1 MEGKGVTV
9 KEWRL
14 KGKRK
19 EEKGRDLLYDQFH
32 NLKLCLSPG
41 FCLVVVRHG
50 NSVYF
55 WVRC

>member
-32 NLKLCLSPG
+32 NLR
-41 FCLVVVRHG
+41 VVFKFRILFG
-50 NSVYF
+50 CRSA
-55 WVRC
+55 W